1 MKLNKFIIKLS
12 LICGILSL
20 NACDE
25 KRLDVQPG
33 SPTEESFFV
42 EEIEFERAVY
52 GIYAK
57 LTDLYWYNGGQDNSV
72 QPVTLLPGDE
82 ITTGGQDEFEIFSNI
97 QPGSYRLAYMYA
109 ATYQLIARSNVL
121 LGKNSTAAAG
131 VYQTPN
137 LKNYHRGEALFMRAY
152 GHYLLWN
159 IFGTSPVV
167 TERVL
172 DLDKTT
178 PSSSTGTQ
186 LLDQAIADLTEAATL
201 LPASWP
207 ADFRGRVTT
216 NSANG
221 LLGKALVFKASATGN
236 NADYQAALTA
246 FSKIK
251 DVTLTAKFDDNFAFD
266 TENNSESLFEHQA
279 SQAFGFDNVWLS
291 NDFDNA
297 IGALSVFWGYYSNQ
311 FNLFGK
317 APFIATQKLVD
328 AFEIGDPRRD
338 LTLKDS
344 TKAIR
349 KYVTRDKVNQP
360 GASSVNN
367 PRILRLADVLLLQA
381 EALNESGGS
390 KSDAIGFINQVR
402 TRARNMVSGGTVPA
416 NFPTTETNQA
426 TIRQWIQDERLREL
440 AGEGQRW
447 FDLRRWSLGG
457 KITLNNAFF
466 SSALPGVIQF
476 DINKH
481 RYFPIPNS
489 ETDVNPNI
497 TQNPGY

>member
-1 MKLNKFIIKLS
+1 MKINHKSFKWS
-12 LICGILSL
+12 LVMLL
-20 NACDE
+20 FVLHACNE
-25 KRLDVQPG
+25 TRLDVEPG
-33 SPTEESFFV
+33 GPTEESYFV

-57 LTDLYWYNGGQDNSV
+57 LTDLYWYNGGQDNCV
-72 QPVTLLPGDE
+72 HPVTLLPGDD
-82 ITTGGQDEFEIFSNI
+82 ITTSGQDEFEIFSNI
-97 QPGSYRLAYMYA
+97 QPGSYRLAYLYA
-109 ATYQLIARSNVL
+109 STYQLIARSNVL
-121 LGKNSTAAAG
+121 LEKNAKAAAS
-131 VYQTPN
+131 VYKTPN
-137 LKNYHRGEALFMRAY
+137 LKSYHRGEALFMRAY

-159 IFGTSPVV
+159 VFGTSPVV

-172 DLDKTT
+172 ALDKTT
-178 PSSSTGTQ
+178 PPSSTGTQ

-201 LPASWP
+201 LPTSWS
-207 ADFRGRVTT
+207 ADFRGRVTA

-221 LLGKALVFKASATGN
+221 LLGKTLVFKASVTNN
-236 NADYQAALTA
+236 NADYQAALAA
-246 FSKIK
+246 FGKIK
-251 DVTLTAKFDDNFAFD
+251 DASLNAKFDDNFAFD
-266 TENNSESLFEHQA
+266 TENNAESLFEFQA
-279 SQAFGFDNVWLS
+279 TQAFGFDNVWLP

-297 IGALSVFWGYYSNQ
+297 VGAMSVFWGYYSNQ

-317 APFIATQKLVD
+317 ATFIATQKLID
-328 AFEIGDPRRD
+328 AYEIGDPRRN

-344 TKAIR
+344 TKAIL

-367 PRILRLADVLLLQA
+367 PRILRLADIILLQA

-390 KSDAIGFINQVR
+390 KSEAIALINRIR
-402 TRARNMVSGGTVPA
+402 TRARNMVSGGIIPA

-447 FDLRRWSLGG
+447 FDLRRWSLGN

-481 RYFPIPNS
+481 RYFPIPTS

-497 TQNPGY
+497 KQNPGY